1 MKSKKAIIFSISSSV
16 TIWLYFILNIVTDFS
31 FIDIKLFGYIILFGL
46 TVIIP
51 IEIVGRVLQYKSID
65 KQKDILKEIDKMRNN
80 INKLKETVN

>member
-80 INKLKETVN
+80 INKLKETIN